1 MSRAEDLATAM
12 ESDAGEEL
20 PAGFTFASAIPVAQ
34 TLSLPC
40 RQSCRHALFGAGE
53 PCVPKK
59 RTACWRLS
67 GACSTCGLSGRQLF
81 SSISPWANMG
91 QAAMATVASIAPLAT
106 WNPQVAGRIVAD
118 RVRIPPSPP
127 AYFL

>member
-53 PCVPKK
+53 PCVPKSGV
-59 RTACWRLS
+59 RHSLQAAFRRLFNLRAYS
-67 GACSTCGLSGRQLF
+67 RQLF

-91 QAAMATVASIAPLAT
+91 QGAMATLASKATLAT
-106 WNPQVAGRIVAD
+106 WNLQVADRIIGD
-118 RVRIPPSPP
+118 RVRIPP
-127 AYFL
+127 LRH